1 MTTDISLTRQ
11 IQCVEREISMRQKI
25 YPKQIACGRMAKET
39 ADSEIAAMKAVLA
52 TLKIARLKH
61 LDKPWNQV

>member
-1 MTTDISLTRQ
+1 MTTNISIARQ
-11 IQCVEREISMRQKI
+11 IQCVEREISMRQRV

-39 ADSEIAAMKAVLA
+39 ADNEIAAMKAVLA
-52 TLKIARLKH
+52 TLKLAQLKH